1 MSLSK
6 RFNKLPPKTEC
17 LVAVKAALEGDATL
31 GLRGISRRAQLTETQ
46 AFGALEL
53 LTSSGEVVSRRQ
65 VQSPTVLYRLVAPSH
80 VTSVVKAS
88 SSK

>member
-6 RFNKLPPKTEC
+6 RFNKLPPKTEY

-53 LTSSGEVVSRRQ
+53 LTSAGEVV
-65 VQSPTVLYRLVAPSH
+65 SPTVLYRLVAPSH

>member
-6 RFNKLPPKTEC
+6 RLNKLPPKTEY

-31 GLRGISRRAQLTETQ
+31 GLRDISRRAQLTETQ
-46 AFGALEL
+46 AFSALKL
-53 LTSSGEVVSRRQ
+53 LTSSGQ
-65 VQSPTVLYRLVAPSH
+65 VPVTDGPLPLGRSVH
-80 VTSVVKAS
+80 VTLVVKTP